1 MGQGNQ
7 PALRVTFDSRLK
19 PKFQGS
25 TSDAGLLGYR
35 EFDEA
40 LGLTGLGER
49 AAQISRN
56 ACNCFNAQVV
66 FAGCANEQFTHAP

>member
-40 LGLTGLGER
+40 LGLTGLGGR
-49 AAQISRN
+49 AAQDLKKRLQLLQ
-56 ACNCFNAQVV
+56 C
-66 FAGCANEQFTHAP
+66 AGSFRRLCK